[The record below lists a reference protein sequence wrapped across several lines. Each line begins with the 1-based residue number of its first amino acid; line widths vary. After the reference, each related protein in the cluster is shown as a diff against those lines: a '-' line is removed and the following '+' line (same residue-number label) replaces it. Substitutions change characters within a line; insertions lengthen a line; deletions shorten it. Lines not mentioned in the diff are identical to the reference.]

1 MPPIILIVED
11 HDTVRTSLYAWL
23 SVSFPDHRV
32 IAIGSG
38 EEAVAVSETLSPD
51 VVVMDI
57 SLPGIS
63 GIEAARLIKNHSHE
77 SHIIILTI
85 HEEEAYRADAASAGA
100 SAFVAKRLMQRQ
112 LLPTIQKY
120 LPPADKGEPG

>member
-11 HDTVRTSLYAWL
+11 HEPVRTSLYAWL
-23 SVSFPDHRV
+23 SVSFPDHEV
-32 IAIGSG
+32 VATGSG
-38 EEAVAVSETLSPD
+38 EEAAAMSESISPD

-63 GIEAARLIKNHSHE
+63 GIEAARLIKNRSHE

-100 SAFVAKRLMQRQ
+100 SAFVPKRLMQRQ
-112 LLPTIQKY
+112 LLPTIQKF
-120 LPPADKGEPG
+120 LPLADKGEPG